1 MYNYINFLKTFTI
14 KNQEFG
20 PFDKTPYLHL
30 GAPQVRRRKQQIF
43 IENIPYRSGYPAV
56 PC

>member
-20 PFDKTPYLHL
+20 PFDKTPYLYL
-30 GAPQVRRRKQQIF
+30 GAPQV
-43 IENIPYRSGYPAV
+43 
-56 PC
+56 